1 MLDLVW
7 LGPQRYCNAAT
18 RGRMLT
24 LVSFHERRYTIR
36 SLRPQTMSVALRQLS
51 SVTGRSLKVRR
62 LFGGSLGASI
72 GITSKLAAE
81 QRPALEQ
88 LLFFNV
94 NQHRVRVGIQ
104 QSIDTYGVPEIYEQ
118 DGGLR
123 VRVGDIDGVQTL
135 FAISEEGRPVGV
147 AVFVRSAHER
157 FAVLHLGVDPR
168 FSLTSDQSTRVLLKL
183 MHEIRSTAR
192 RTRGVDCIELVYK
205 VRHAVRLHG

>member
-1 MLDLVW
+1 ML
-7 LGPQRYCNAAT
+7 
-18 RGRMLT
+18 
-24 LVSFHERRYTIR
+24 
-36 SLRPQTMSVALRQLS
+36 
-51 SVTGRSLKVRR
+51 
-62 LFGGSLGASI
+62 GGSLGASI

-123 VRVGDIDGVQTL
+123 VRVGDISGVQTL
-135 FAISEEGRPVGV
+135 FAISDEGRPVGV

-168 FSLTSDQSTRVLLKL
+168 WSLTADLSTRVLLKL

-192 RTRGVDCIELVYK
+192 RTHGVDCIELVYK

>member
-1 MLDLVW
+1 
-7 LGPQRYCNAAT
+7 
-18 RGRMLT
+18 
-24 LVSFHERRYTIR
+24 
-36 SLRPQTMSVALRQLS
+36 MSVALRQLS
-51 SVTGRSLKVRR
+51 SVTGHSLQVAG
-62 LFGGSLGASI
+62 LLGGSLGASI

-123 VRVGDIDGVQTL
+123 VRVGDIAGVQTL
-135 FAISEEGRPVGV
+135 FAISDEGKPVGV

-168 FSLTSDQSTRVLLKL
+168 LSLTSDQSTRVLLKL

>member
-1 MLDLVW
+1 
-7 LGPQRYCNAAT
+7 
-18 RGRMLT
+18 
-24 LVSFHERRYTIR
+24 
-36 SLRPQTMSVALRQLS
+36 MSVALRQLS
-51 SVTGRSLKVRR
+51 SVTGRSFEERGIL
-62 LFGGSLGASI
+62 GGSLGASI
-72 GITSKLAAE
+72 GITSKLAVE
-81 QRPALEQ
+81 HRPALEQ

-123 VRVGDIDGVQTL
+123 VRVGDIEGVQTL
-135 FAISEEGRPVGV
+135 FAISDDGRPVGV
-147 AVFVRSAHER
+147 AVFVRSAHEH

-168 FSLTSDQSTRVLLKL
+168 LSLMSDQSTRVLLKL